1 LKQLRTHKNL
11 SQKDVAEH
19 IGTSIRHYQGIE
31 YGETNPG
38 LDIASRLADLFNVSL
53 DYLVGK
59 TVDSNHR
66 LGESKS
72 RRNILHS
79 AEATDLSFP
88 ERLKYYRGLKEV
100 SQREVASK
108 TGISLRTFQYYESG
122 DQMPRMNVLIKF
134 ADYFRVSIDSL
145 VGKADAQEVS
155 AERNDKA
162 EAAELL
168 SNLIEK
174 MSAESPDLVVRF
186 RELQENI
193 DQLEPDEIRALA
205 DGYAILTGMA
215 TKAVK
220 ERMRTKSRHG
230 EL

>member
-1 LKQLRTHKNL
+1 
-11 SQKDVAEH
+11 
-19 IGTSIRHYQGIE
+19 
-31 YGETNPG
+31 
-38 LDIASRLADLFNVSL
+38 
-53 DYLVGK
+53 
-59 TVDSNHR
+59 
-66 LGESKS
+66 
-72 RRNILHS
+72 
-79 AEATDLSFP
+79 
-88 ERLKYYRGLKEV
+88 
-100 SQREVASK
+100 
-108 TGISLRTFQYYESG
+108 
-122 DQMPRMNVLIKF
+122 MPRMNVLIKF